1 MKFSLK
7 HSLQLRIFLSMITLV
22 IIAASLL
29 GVVTSFHYKNEAE
42 ELHQDKLERKENAIR
57 SHIEYI
63 KKTTTYPVKTEK
75 LALIF
80 KEKIYEIE
88 DIHNTSINI
97 YDLKGNLLKSSKAS
111 FYKDSIETK
120 MKSDVLDSLRNSS
133 SKTYVKNF
141 TENSQNFKSSYS
153 YLLDNYFK
161 PIGILNLA
169 YVEDDEFMKNE
180 QKDFLN
186 LLLSVNLIIF
196 IIAIILAL
204 VLSKYITKSL
214 SQISYKIKSTSLDKP
229 NPKISLKKAGSEL
242 KPLINA
248 YNDMIDELEE
258 SAQKIAQTER
268 EEAWQLMAR
277 QVAHEIKN
285 PLTPMRL
292 SVQSF
297 QNQFQKGKI
306 GRAEVNEFSQTM
318 VEQIDTLSTIAS
330 AFSDFAK
337 MPVNKNE
344 VIEINQVLKLA
355 LDIFKGEN
363 IIFRDSETEIYV
375 KIDKTQLIR
384 VVTNLIKNALQA
396 VENVNQPMIEIDV
409 KEEKENVILEMRDNG
424 KGISDNIIERIFE
437 PQFTTK
443 TGGMGLGLS
452 MVKKIIDNHQG
463 EIKVETKVNSFT
475 KFIITLPKI
484 IKS

>member
-29 GVVTSFHYKNEAE
+29 AVVTSYHYKNEAE
-42 ELHQDKLERKENAIR
+42 QLHQDKLERKENAIR

-63 KKTTTYPVKTEK
+63 KRTTTYPVKTEK
-75 LALIF
+75 LSAIF

-88 DIHNTSINI
+88 DIHNTNLNI

-111 FYKDSIETK
+111 FYKDSLETK
-120 MKSDVLDSLRNSS
+120 IKPDILDSLRNSS
-133 SKTYVKNF
+133 SKNYVKNF
-141 TENSQNFKSSYS
+141 TEQDQKYKSSYS

-180 QKDFLN
+180 LEDFLN
-186 LLLSVNLIIF
+186 LLFTVNLIIF
-196 IIAIILAL
+196 IIAIIIAL
-204 VLSKYITKSL
+204 ILSKYITKSL
-214 SQISYKIKSTSLDKP
+214 SQISQKIKSTSLDKP

-258 SAQKIAQTER
+258 SAQKLAQTER

-297 QNQFQKGKI
+297 QHQFRKKDI
-306 GRAEVNEFSQTM
+306 SRADVDEFAITM
-318 VEQIDTLSTIAS
+318 IEQIDTLSTIAS

-337 MPVNKNE
+337 LSINQNE
-344 VIEINQVLKLA
+344 VIELNSNLKLA

-363 IIFRDSETEIYV
+363 ILFKPTSTEIFV
-375 KIDKTQLIR
+375 KIDRSQLIR
-384 VVTNLIKNALQA
+384 LITNLVKNALQA
-396 VENVNQPMIEIDV
+396 IEQVKDPLIEIEVSED
-409 KEEKENVILEMRDNG
+409 KDQAVIQLKDNG
-424 KGISDNIIERIFE
+424 VGVPKDIINRIFE

-443 TGGMGLGLS
+443 SSGMGLGLS
-452 MVKKIIDNHQG
+452 MVKKIVDNHNGQI
-463 EIKVETKVNSFT
+463 EVESELNSHTIF
-475 KFIITLPKI
+475 KITLPKT
-484 IKS
+484 KES